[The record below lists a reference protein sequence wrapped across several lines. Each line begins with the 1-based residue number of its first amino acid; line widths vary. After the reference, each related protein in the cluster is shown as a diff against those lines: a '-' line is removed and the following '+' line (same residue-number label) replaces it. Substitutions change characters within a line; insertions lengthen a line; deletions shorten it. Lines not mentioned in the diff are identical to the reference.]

1 MKDNEQIIKD
11 AITTS
16 DFLNGGKLHPK
27 QQAKF
32 ITYVLEYSQMLSAA
46 RNHRMTQGTEEIDK
60 LHVSEPITESAEENT
75 AQGSPNNQ
83 GQPKYNKI
91 SLVAKKIRS
100 TWNISTETLQN
111 NIEQFGF
118 EETLMRVMTQRMA
131 TDLEMLAIQGDTTA
145 GSTTKVAR
153 LLNRLDGWG
162 KQTDDAHILDAGGL
176 NVNKDIFRVMKRM
189 MPQQYLQDPG
199 LRWIMSPSIYDDWVD
214 WLAEQKVADSFVTAV
229 QGRGVNP
236 LGIPI
241 MQVPM
246 IPDYLP
252 VSYPGSAGPG
262 TAIGAAYGPFDVI
275 AGQNDAVKLTVVDS
289 GGTHSITEFTLTP
302 GTLHASEIAN
312 QINAQFVA
320 NSALAVAKDNG
331 DGRLRLETTEGGAA
345 YNIQVEATG
354 TPSENF
360 LLNTAIIATATYSGT
375 AADGTVDEGSF
386 IWLANPKNFVWGILQ
401 GTRIYTNFEE
411 KTDTIEN
418 IVYNQVD
425 AKVENIDAI
434 VKCVNVRLTDLS

>member
-1 MKDNEQIIKD
+1 VGSGRARGDHAFVRRLD
-11 AITTS
+11 AIS
-16 DFLNGGKLHPK
+16 DGNLGRCLIGYQHGDEERRNPSRTLVQKDRVVLLNGLKPP
-27 QQAKF
+27 Q
-32 ITYVLEYSQMLSAA
+32 TAA
-46 RNHRMTQGTEEIDK
+46 HE
-60 LHVSEPITESAEENT
+60 HA
-75 AQGSPNNQ
+75 
-83 GQPKYNKI
+83 
-91 SLVAKKIRS
+91 
-100 TWNISTETLQN
+100 
-111 NIEQFGF
+111 
-118 EETLMRVMTQRMA
+118 
-131 TDLEMLAIQGDTTA
+131 
-145 GSTTKVAR
+145 
-153 LLNRLDGWG
+153 
-162 KQTDDAHILDAGGL
+162 
-176 NVNKDIFRVMKRM
+176 
-189 MPQQYLQDPG
+189 
-199 LRWIMSPSIYDDWVD
+199 
-214 WLAEQKVADSFVTAV
+214 
-229 QGRGVNP
+229 NP